1 VVLTK
6 RIIKNCFMWVTCNHP
21 FFCKENPTIVYK
33 ITFNSLP
40 LKPTSSSYIWIFPS
54 HSIAIYCV
62 AIPMRKP
69 LVIFLPILFQI
80 FLNPNLFIVFCNI
93 LFPSFFTHGI
103 KPILPNIT
111 FHTIFKNIIPFSM
124 YVLNY
129 ITHIFW

>member
-1 VVLTK
+1 
-6 RIIKNCFMWVTCNHP
+6 
-21 FFCKENPTIVYK
+21 
-33 ITFNSLP
+33 
-40 LKPTSSSYIWIFPS
+40 
-54 HSIAIYCV
+54 
-62 AIPMRKP
+62 
-69 LVIFLPILFQI
+69 LFQI